1 MNEWKWTISG
11 ENRAWGLILYLKMD
25 DTIWRSSRND
35 FRRKVAIW
43 GLIPFLKM
51 DGFAH
56 PTGDHLDTIS
66 GEKS

>member
-11 ENRAWGLILYLKMD
+11 EK
-25 DTIWRSSRND
+25 SRLGAHSLFENGRHD

-56 PTGDHLDTIS
+56 LTGDHLDTIS